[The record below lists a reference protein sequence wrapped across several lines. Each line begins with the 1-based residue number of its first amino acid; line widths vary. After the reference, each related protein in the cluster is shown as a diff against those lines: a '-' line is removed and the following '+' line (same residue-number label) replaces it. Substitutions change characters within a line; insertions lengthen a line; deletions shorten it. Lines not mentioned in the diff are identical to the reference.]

1 MNTDFWIHNPNVLV
15 QDLDIWPTN
24 DMSCETKYNAV
35 SRIIIILTVIGFVAT
50 KSYELIFVAF
60 MSLGM
65 IVYLYKTKDNTNRQK
80 IVNTAEGFLNNDLYD
95 IIKPNL
101 DKPKV
106 HNPFSNVMLNSNNEK
121 KIAPPA
127 YNEQVNAEIKENVK
141 KAIKQCNPDNTE
153 IDKLFKEV
161 GDNEEFDSSLRNFY
175 STPNT
180 QIPNDQGGFV
190 DFCYGDLAKK

>member
-1 MNTDFWIHNPNVLV
+1 MTTNFWIHNPNVLV

-35 SRIIIILTVIGFVAT
+35 SRTIIILTVIGFVAT

-60 MSLGM
+60 VSLGM
-65 IVYLYKTKDNTNRQK
+65 IVYLYNTKDNTNREK

-101 DKPKV
+101 DNSKV
-106 HNPFSNVMLNSNNEK
+106 HNPFSNVMLNSDNEK

-127 YNEQVNAEIKENVK
+127 YNAEVNAEIKENVK
-141 KAIKQCNPDNTE
+141 KAIKQCNPDNAD
-153 IDKLFKEV
+153 IDKLFKDV
-161 GDNEEFDSSLRNFY
+161 GDNEKFDSSLRNFY

-180 QIPNDQGGFV
+180 QIPNDQSGFV